1 MAADVLGVGESRVR
15 IDPKATDRLEDA
27 ITRGSIRSL
36 AKEGI
41 IWVIQKQGVS
51 RGRTRMKHAK
61 AKLRGRAGGSKE
73 GAKFARVSRK
83 EAWVARVTSLRRRL
97 KVKKDRGEINNPVF
111 WQIYRQ
117 IGVGQIKTI
126 KRMEELVRAASGR

>member
-1 MAADVLGVGESRVR
+1 MLGVGESRVR
-15 IDPKATDRLEDA
+15 IDPAATDRLEDA

-41 IWVIQKQGVS
+41 IWVRQKQGVS
-51 RGRTRMKHAK
+51 RGRARVKHTK

-73 GAKFARVSRK
+73 GAKFARLSRK
-83 EAWVARVTSLRRRL
+83 EAWVARVRSLRRRL
-97 KVKKDRGEINNPVF
+97 KVKKDRGEISNPVF

-117 IGVGQIKTI
+117 IGVGQIKTV
-126 KRMEELVRAASGR
+126 KRMEELVRATTGR